1 LIYYDVEK
9 MPATVLLKDIVE
21 ELEVQF
27 DELPSFV
34 DLDSGEV
41 VSVSQDLLRD
51 AEDAESEDEALD
63 ILAWQEDEW
72 TLAKRIAFHF
82 DRFERLPSKY
92 DVHEWDIMSRF
103 ADSVKD
109 RRVAGEL
116 QDAIHCTGAFRMF
129 KSAIRRLK
137 VDQQW
142 YAFRL
147 EALEEIARDWCEE
160 HGISCK

>member
-1 LIYYDVEK
+1 

-21 ELEVQF
+21 ELEMQF
-27 DELPSFV
+27 DERPSFV

-51 AEDAESEDEALD
+51 AEDAENEDEELD
-63 ILAWQEDEW
+63 IPAWQEDEW
-72 TLAKRIAFHF
+72 KVAKRIAFHF

-109 RRVAGEL
+109 RRIAGEL
-116 QDAIHCTGAFRMF
+116 EEAIGGAGAFRMF
-129 KSAIRRLK
+129 KSTIRRLK
-137 VDQQW
+137 IEQQW

-160 HGISCK
+160 PGIPWK